1 MEGRIQETAKPKKG
15 CATAKQKKNTPK
27 NGGRAKGKP
36 RRNVGQDKQES
47 VGEVKRKATKKGSP
61 SNNGG
66 AKCK

>member
-1 MEGRIQETAKPKKG
+1 M
-15 CATAKQKKNTPK
+15 AKQKKSTPK
-27 NGGRAKGKP
+27 NGGRAKGKNT
-36 RRNVGQDKQES
+36 RNVGQDKRES